1 MSTYLISISEKWDP
15 HVLVNISSDSKLDW
29 GRRKIIC
36 HLRTNFITFSHST
49 FRSCMFI
56 ILKLFTKVNSSFIY
70 NKIHLKHK
78 TLCDIA
84 FAKMFL
90 QNSRRAKCINR
101 HLIELWNF
109 TIAAV
114 LNLLCWILI
123 LEDYQ
128 SIATG
133 KCPALQMYIWNSMNV
148 HYFIHAKFSIQWNA
162 WLFYLHKFSIKM
174 Y

>member
-70 NKIHLKHK
+70 NQIHLKHK

>member
-1 MSTYLISISEKWDP
+1 MSISEKWDP
-15 HVLVNISSDSKLDW
+15 QVLVNISTESKLDW
-29 GRRKIIC
+29 GHRKIIC
-36 HLRTNFITFSHST
+36 PLRTNFITFSHST

-70 NKIHLKHK
+70 NQIHLKHN

-84 FAKMFL
+84 FAKVFL
-90 QNSRRAKCINR
+90 QKGRWAKCINR

-109 TIAAV
+109 AIAVV
-114 LNLLCWILI
+114 LNLLCWILM

-133 KCPALQMYIWNSMNV
+133 KGPALQMYIRNSMNV
-148 HYFIHAKFSIQWNA
+148 HYFIHTKFSIQWKA
-162 WLFYLHKFSIKM
+162 WLFYLHNCFL
-174 Y
+174 